1 MDLLRHIGWLRVLT
15 VLLVALG
22 STAVG
27 AEPRGPS
34 GIPAGL
40 GSGGGQGT
48 VSGSGFSVV
57 VTSNAVGL
65 MDVGSRGTE
74 NGGVDGAALSGW
86 SGVLRP
92 LHGGFVA
99 FARPRH
105 VPAEERPLRHRLC
118 VYRL

>member
-27 AEPRGPS
+27 AQPHGPS
-34 GIPAGL
+34 GGPAGL
-40 GSGGGQGT
+40 GGGQGT

-65 MDVGSRGTE
+65 MDIGPRGTE
-74 NGGVDGAALSGW
+74 NGGVDSVVLPGW

-92 LHGGFVA
+92 LHGSSTA